1 MNSSIPGLS
10 AAQWRQIESL
20 LPPGRRDRRMIVAL
34 LFREFDGAGIREVC
48 DLYGV
53 TRTRLGE
60 WTTALEADGT
70 LARLLRELGLKRAGV
85 SQWSAGGATY
95 WRRVNP
101 DRAADVMALKLGYFR
116 AALRT
121 PRRKPR
127 RRKSPD
133 RQIAPSPQL

>member
-1 MNSSIPGLS
+1 MSSIPCLS
-10 AAQWRQIESL
+10 AVQWRKIESL
-20 LPPGRRDRRMIVAL
+20 LPPRRRDRRMIAAL
-34 LFREFDGAGIREVC
+34 LFREFDGCGMREVC

-53 TRTRLGE
+53 TRTRLSE
-60 WTTALEADGT
+60 WTAALEADGT
-70 LARLLRELGLKRAGV
+70 LARLMRELGLRRAGV
-85 SQWSAGGATY
+85 LRWSAGGPTY

-101 DRAADVMALKLGYFR
+101 DRGAGVLALKLDYFR

>member
-1 MNSSIPGLS
+1 
-10 AAQWRQIESL
+10 
-20 LPPGRRDRRMIVAL
+20 MIAAL
-34 LFREFDGAGIREVC
+34 LFREFDGCGLREVC

-53 TRTRLGE
+53 TRTRLSE
-60 WTTALEADGT
+60 WTAVLQADGT
-70 LARLLRELGLKRAGV
+70 LARLMRELGLKRALPLR
-85 SQWSAGGATY
+85 WSAGGATY

-101 DRAADVMALKLGYFR
+101 DRRAGVLALKLNYFR

-133 RQIAPSPQL
+133 RQIAPSSQL